1 MRLVLK
7 AAKWVVAL
15 FGTMLLLLFLL
26 GLYLYLTADMKMPS
40 DKVNLSEYR
49 VSDSGQFKVC
59 HGGYIHKNDFGQYE
73 VFVKGDPLVRGV
85 SYGRLTESLLHYQEE
100 VFVNQIR
107 EFIPSD
113 SYFRFMYY
121 LTVVMNRKLGDYVPL
136 EYRKEIYGISL
147 SCSNDYNVFGLPYE
161 RQLNYHAAHDIGHA
175 MQEYMLVGCT
185 SFGVN
190 AQKTKDRGLLIGRNF
205 DFYVGDSFAKN
216 KVLLFVEPDSGYRYF
231 SYTWPGMMGVV
242 SGMNEKGITVTIN
255 ASKGALPLFAKTPV
269 SILARAILQYSSNIA
284 DACRIAN
291 DHQLFVSESLLVGS
305 GREDRA
311 IIIEKSPEKSG
322 VYESKTG
329 VLMCTNHYQ
338 SKVFK
343 NDKENL
349 QNILLSDS
357 PIRFQR
363 LSDLLR
369 NNDSLG
375 MTVED
380 CISVLR
386 DRRGVGGVDLG
397 LGNEAS
403 INQSIAHHSVVFDPR
418 NLKVWVSTSPWQSG
432 QFICYDL
439 NKVFGL
445 ANQPKR
451 MTPVGQIGEE
461 INFIKFDYNRLAEY
475 RALLKRIHE
484 YTKSKKVLT
493 HQEQYRLLA
502 INPKNYNS
510 WLAVAEYYHCL
521 GLKHEA
527 KYYYL
532 ATINRCQSYKKIV
545 DLVQEKLQ
553 SLNED

>member
-7 AAKWVVAL
+7 AAKWVIAL

-26 GLYLYLTADMKMPS
+26 GLYLYLTADMKMPT
-40 DKVNLSEYR
+40 DKVNLSEYK

-85 SYGRLTESLLHYQEE
+85 SYGRLTEPLLHYQEQ

-190 AQKTKDRGLLIGRNF
+190 AQKTKEGGLLIGRNF

-305 GREDRA
+305 GSEDRA
-311 IIIEKSPEKSG
+311 VIIEKSPEKSG

-386 DRRGVGGVDLG
+386 DRRDRK
-397 LGNEAS
+397 
-403 INQSIAHHSVVFDPR
+403 SVV
-418 NLKVWVSTSPWQSG
+418 
-432 QFICYDL
+432 
-439 NKVFGL
+439 
-445 ANQPKR
+445 
-451 MTPVGQIGEE
+451 
-461 INFIKFDYNRLAEY
+461 
-475 RALLKRIHE
+475 
-484 YTKSKKVLT
+484 
-493 HQEQYRLLA
+493 
-502 INPKNYNS
+502 
-510 WLAVAEYYHCL
+510 
-521 GLKHEA
+521 
-527 KYYYL
+527 
-532 ATINRCQSYKKIV
+532 
-545 DLVQEKLQ
+545 
-553 SLNED
+553 

>member
-1 MRLVLK
+1 
-7 AAKWVVAL
+7 
-15 FGTMLLLLFLL
+15 
-26 GLYLYLTADMKMPS
+26 
-40 DKVNLSEYR
+40 
-49 VSDSGQFKVC
+49 
-59 HGGYIHKNDFGQYE
+59 
-73 VFVKGDPLVRGV
+73 
-85 SYGRLTESLLHYQEE
+85 
-100 VFVNQIR
+100 
-107 EFIPSD
+107 
-113 SYFRFMYY
+113 
-121 LTVVMNRKLGDYVPL
+121 
-136 EYRKEIYGISL
+136 
-147 SCSNDYNVFGLPYE
+147 
-161 RQLNYHAAHDIGHA
+161 
-175 MQEYMLVGCT
+175 T

-291 DHQLFVSESLLVGS
+291 DHQLFVLVGS
-305 GREDRA
+305 GSEDRA
-311 IIIEKSPEKSG
+311 VIIEKSPEKSG

-432 QFICYDL
+432 
-439 NKVFGL
+439 
-445 ANQPKR
+445 
-451 MTPVGQIGEE
+451 
-461 INFIKFDYNRLAEY
+461 
-475 RALLKRIHE
+475 
-484 YTKSKKVLT
+484 
-493 HQEQYRLLA
+493 
-502 INPKNYNS
+502 
-510 WLAVAEYYHCL
+510 
-521 GLKHEA
+521 
-527 KYYYL
+527 
-532 ATINRCQSYKKIV
+532 
-545 DLVQEKLQ
+545 
-553 SLNED
+553 